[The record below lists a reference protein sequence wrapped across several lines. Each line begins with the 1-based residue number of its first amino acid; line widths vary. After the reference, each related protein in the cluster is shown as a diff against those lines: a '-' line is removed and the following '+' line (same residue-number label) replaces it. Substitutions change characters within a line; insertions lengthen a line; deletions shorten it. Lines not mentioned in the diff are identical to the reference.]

1 MQFGLY
7 APIPNV
13 ALGSREIA
21 QSIAEALQPL
31 PSGQRDAQFD
41 FCRDLIKTAEQ
52 SGFHLCLFAERHL
65 GSDMTAW
72 VLASAV
78 APYLES
84 MRALVAVHP
93 GLWDPVLTAKLAASL
108 DRICKGRMAINI
120 VNGWFD
126 EEFRMFGGTVLKDE

>member
-13 ALGSREIA
+13 ALGSRQIA
-21 QSIAEALQPL
+21 QSIAEAEHPL
-31 PSGQRDAQFD
+31 PPGTRDAQFD
-41 FCRDLIKTAEQ
+41 FCMDFLKAAET
-52 SGFHLCLFAERHL
+52 SGFGICLFAERHL

-72 VLASAV
+72 VLASAI
-78 APYLES
+78 ASRLES

-108 DRICKGRMAINI
+108 DRWILR
-120 VNGWFD
+120 
-126 EEFRMFGGTVLKDE
+126 